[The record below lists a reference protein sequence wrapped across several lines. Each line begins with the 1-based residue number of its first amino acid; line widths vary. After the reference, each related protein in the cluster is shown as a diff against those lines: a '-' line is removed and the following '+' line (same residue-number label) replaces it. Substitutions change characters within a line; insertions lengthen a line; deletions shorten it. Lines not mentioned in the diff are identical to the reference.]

1 MVILVVI
8 REKRIDMIRATPSH
22 SSWSVLIGRGV
33 TVGLNFG
40 SIGTDLQKIRPN
52 FRTLKL
58 SKIVYWSNNLGR
70 GVIVGLDFWSIRT
83 DLRSQEIFWHIA
95 HFFQKHSILHQL
107 GQNLTFDFHVH
118 ILLLENM
125 FCTGSVIQIPSLFF
139 SLLLNVKG
147 LQTWEW
153 SQSPILCFYH
163 VFWCVMF

>member
-70 GVIVGLDFWSIRT
+70 GVIVGLDFWSIRI
-83 DLRSQEIFWHIA
+83 DLRRQEIF
-95 HFFQKHSILHQL
+95 
-107 GQNLTFDFHVH
+107 
-118 ILLLENM
+118 
-125 FCTGSVIQIPSLFF
+125 
-139 SLLLNVKG
+139 
-147 LQTWEW
+147 
-153 SQSPILCFYH
+153 
-163 VFWCVMF
+163 